1 MAIHS
6 CKNQETYFEP
16 NFANT
21 AHETFYSMTVP
32 FGTEACFS
40 QLTKGKQR
48 EYADYIT
55 DAKREETRIKRLEKI
70 LPLIKT
76 GKGLYDK
83 YRNG

>member
-32 FGTEACFS
+32 FGPGIWPRCHDYDVER
-40 QLTKGKQR
+40 KQM
-48 EYADYIT
+48 
-55 DAKREETRIKRLEKI
+55 
-70 LPLIKT
+70 LPNVL
-76 GKGLYDK
+76 
-83 YRNG
+83 